1 MTDKNSEGKM
11 MSKNMELRWRNAALK
26 HLIIGPGE
34 TAVQAAIESLLTRAS
49 GRTKG
54 LLPSDLWAKGTKK
67 KGHSGEVDPEL
78 VRFIVTWGGR
88 TVMTIYPHG
97 FIKTVSNEHLERL
110 SGDGTTR
117 PSASSSEASSVF
129 KPLAEEMIRS
139 EAAGAFDQKRVLDK
153 VFKDA
158 PHSETKGIRLRL

>member
-1 MTDKNSEGKM
+1 MNKNT
-11 MSKNMELRWRNAALK
+11 ELKWRNAALK

-34 TAVQAAIESLLTRAS
+34 TAIHGAIESLLARAS

-54 LLPSDLWAKGTKK
+54 LLISDLWAKGTKK
-67 KGHSGEVDPEL
+67 KGHSGEVDPEI

-97 FIKTVSNEHLERL
+97 SIKIVSDEQLERL
-110 SGDGTTR
+110 SGDGATR

-129 KPLAEEMIRS
+129 KPLAEETVRS
-139 EAAGAFDQKRVLDK
+139 EAAGAFDQKRILDK

-158 PHSETKGIRLRL
+158 PPSETKGIRLRL